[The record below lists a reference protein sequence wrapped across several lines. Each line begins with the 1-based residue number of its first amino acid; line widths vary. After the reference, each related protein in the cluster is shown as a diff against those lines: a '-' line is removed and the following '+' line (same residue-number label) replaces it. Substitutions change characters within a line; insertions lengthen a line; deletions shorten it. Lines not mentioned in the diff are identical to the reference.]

1 MMSPT
6 GDVLSPGRAVHRPP
20 GLTLAHL
27 AFLVGVFLTPFHLR
41 FSNANFSFADA
52 AILVA
57 AFLTV
62 LGRQPIHFLPVGL
75 STAAYIFLLFALL
88 STFRAPQPGES
99 LTQILQFGFT
109 FFVQLPVTLTLA
121 QPRLVVPASLGLLL
135 AARLADNTTALLSG
149 RASGS
154 HRALSYYTESAN
166 QLAYPTAYL
175 LPFLLCG
182 LLQILRGPS
191 SKLVRA
197 LAILGAIPA
206 LYLMFWVLASSGSRS
221 ATLATILGVG
231 TFLTFRR
238 RFTPSP
244 RVALRFALIIAVVS
258 CLAYALYQSG
268 YFPSRLRERIEL
280 SIHHDNR
287 LTHDRVELARAG
299 WRAFIESPFLGV
311 GLDNFRH
318 VAARYGLLTLA
329 TDPHNMWIDLLAK
342 VGLFGTV
349 ALFSLL
355 AAWFVVLLRTYRS
368 SAEHSRN
375 ELLSAFVASMVAIM
389 TIHMFVPLMLQR
401 QYWLIYGLGL
411 AWALHTTARHHAP
424 SAFSFVRMQGEAHAR

>member
-1 MMSPT
+1 MSPT
-6 GDVLSPGRAVHRPP
+6 GGVLSLGPGVHRPP

-41 FSNANFSFADA
+41 FSTANFSFADA
-52 AILVA
+52 ATLVA

-75 STAAYIFLLFALL
+75 SAAAYAFLLFALL
-88 STFRAPQPGES
+88 STFRAPQPSES

-109 FFVQLPVTLTLA
+109 FFVQLPVILTLA
-121 QPRLVVPASLGLLL
+121 QPRLVVHASLGLLL
-135 AARLADNTTALLSG
+135 AARLVDNTTALLSG

-154 HRALSYYTESAN
+154 DRALSFYTESAN

-182 LLQILRGPS
+182 LLQILRGPLS
-191 SKLVRA
+191 RLVRA
-197 LAILGAIPA
+197 ATILGAVPA

-221 ATLATILGVG
+221 ATLATILGAG
-231 TFLTFRR
+231 TFLSFRR
-238 RFTPSP
+238 RFALSP

-258 CLAYALYQSG
+258 FSAYALYQSG
-268 YFPSRLRERIEL
+268 YFPPRLRERVEL
-280 SIHHDNR
+280 SLHYDQR
-287 LTHDRVELARAG
+287 LTHDRVELAGAG
-299 WRAFIESPFLGV
+299 WRAFLESPFLGV

-318 VAARYGLLTLA
+318 VAAQYGLLTLA

-349 ALFSLL
+349 ALFSLV
-355 AAWFVVLLRTYRS
+355 AAWFVVLLRTQRS
-368 SAEHSRN
+368 TAEHSRQ
-375 ELLSAFVASMVAIM
+375 EVLSAFLASMVAIM
-389 TIHMFVPLMLQR
+389 TIHMFIPLMLQR

-411 AWALHTTARHHAP
+411 AAAFQTTAWRPAP
-424 SAFSFVRMQGEAHAR
+424 RPVRLVRPGR